1 MYVCICNGYRDCELR
16 ALAQQGV
23 RSAHAAYRSLGA
35 GPRCGRC
42 LSVAQRVIDE
52 HRSDQMNASNGAG
65 SAQLA
70 G

>member
-1 MYVCICNGYRDCELR
+1 MYVCICNGYRDCEIK

-23 RSAHAAYRSLGA
+23 RSAHAAYHTLGA

-42 LSVAQRVIDE
+42 LNTAQRVIDE
-52 HRSDQMNASNGAG
+52 HAAPAEPHGPLTV

-70 G
+70 L

>member
-23 RSAHAAYRSLGA
+23 RSAHAAYHTLGA

-52 HRSDQMNASNGAG
+52 HSDQMNASGGAG
-65 SAQLA
+65 VAQLA

>member
-1 MYVCICNGYRDCELR
+1 MYICICNRDGKLR

-23 RSAHAAYRSLGA
+23 RSDHAAYHTLGA

-52 HRSDQMNASNGAG
+52 HSVQMNASGGAG
-65 SAQLA
+65 IAQLA